1 MSTYT
6 ITVRDGD
13 GGATTVHA
21 DLTGAGATA
30 VAKVARAINAA
41 ATEIPFRPTLD
52 IAVGA
57 HASADETEDDL

>member
-1 MSTYT
+1 MSIYT

-41 ATEIPFRPTLD
+41 AIEIPFRPTLG
-52 IAVGA
+52 IATGA
-57 HASADETEDDL
+57 HDSANETEVDL